1 MNVTAWLAVLVVI
14 VMVWALIKRYET
26 RLVLI
31 TAGIVLTML
40 TLKPMAA
47 LDAFAASMT
56 NAGLIQA
63 ICSAMGFAF
72 VISYT
77 RCDEHLVTLLSKPLG
92 RLGLLLIP
100 ASAALTFFVN
110 TAIPS
115 AAGCAAA
122 VGATLIPLM
131 MRSGIHPAG
140 AAAAVLI
147 GTYGSVLSPGNSH
160 NVFVAKISNMDIMA
174 LIAHHAPFSSVMIG
188 IGIVGIT
195 IACFLFK
202 DHRVVAAEAAGAG
215 AAGATPAGAS
225 PADAPKKP
233 DPITQANVLY
243 SLAPFVPLTLLVVG
257 NAWVPAL
264 KMGVPQAMIIGAIFA
279 LVVTRMS
286 PAKMTKEF
294 FNGMGKAYGD
304 VIGIIIAAGVFAAGL
319 KTAGLIDVFIATLK
333 ESNEIARWGGSIGP
347 FLMAVISGSGD
358 AAAFAFNEAVTPH
371 AKDFGMTIPDLGML
385 AAISGALGRTMSPVA
400 GVVIVVSG
408 IANVSPLDVVKRTA
422 PAMIVAVVT
431 LALIMV

>member
-1 MNVTAWLAVLVVI
+1 MNATAWLAVLVVI
-14 VMVWALIKRYET
+14 VMVWALVRRYET

-31 TAGIVLTML
+31 TAGVVLAML
-40 TLKPMAA
+40 ALKPMDA
-47 LDAFAASMT
+47 LDAFAKSMT
-56 NAGLIQA
+56 NAGLIEA

-92 RLGLLLIP
+92 RLGLFLVP
-100 ASAALTFFVN
+100 ASAAVTFFVN

-140 AAAAVLI
+140 AAAAVLV
-147 GTYGSVLSPGNSH
+147 GTYGSMLSPGMSH
-160 NVFVAKISNMDIMA
+160 NVFVAKIAKMDIMA
-174 LIAHHAPFSSVMIG
+174 LIAHHAPFSATMMG
-188 IGIVGIT
+188 IGIVGVT
-195 IACFLFK
+195 IACFLYK
-202 DHRVVAAEAAGAG
+202 DHRAVAVGATGTDVAG
-215 AAGATPAGAS
+215 AAVAGAEAK
-225 PADAPKKP
+225 PAA
-233 DPITQANVLY
+233 ITQANALY
-243 SLAPFVPLTLLVVG
+243 ALAPFVPLTLLVVG

-264 KMGVPQAMIIGAIFA
+264 KMGVPQAMIIGAVFA
-279 LVVTRMS
+279 LAVTRVS
-286 PAKMTKEF
+286 PAKMTNEF

-319 KTAGLIDVFIATLK
+319 KTAGLIDVFIDTLK
-333 ESNEIARWGGSIGP
+333 HSNEIARWGGSIGP

-385 AAISGALGRTMSPVA
+385 AVISGAMGRTMSPVA

-408 IANVSPLDVVKRTA
+408 IAKVSPLDVVKRTA
-422 PAMIVAVVT
+422 PAMIVGVIT

>member
-14 VMVWALIKRYET
+14 VMVWALVKRYET

-31 TAGIVLTML
+31 TAGIVLAML
-40 TLKPMAA
+40 TLKPMDA
-47 LDAFAASMT
+47 LDAFAKSMT
-56 NAGLIQA
+56 NAGLIEA

-92 RLGLLLIP
+92 RLGLFLVP
-100 ASAALTFFVN
+100 ASAAVTFFVN

-140 AAAAVLI
+140 AAAAVLV
-147 GTYGSVLSPGNSH
+147 GTYGSMLSPGMSH
-160 NVFVAKISNMDIMA
+160 NVFVAKIAKMDIMA
-174 LIAHHAPFSSVMIG
+174 LIAHHAPFSAAMMG
-188 IGIVGIT
+188 IGIVGVT
-195 IACFLFK
+195 IACFLYK
-202 DHRVVAAEAAGAG
+202 DHRAIAVGAIGTDVAG
-215 AAGATPAGAS
+215 AAVAGTEAKPAA
-225 PADAPKKP
+225 
-233 DPITQANVLY
+233 ITQANALY
-243 SLAPFVPLTLLVVG
+243 ALAPFVPLTLLVVG

-264 KMGVPQAMIIGAIFA
+264 KMGVPQAMIIGAVFA
-279 LVVTRMS
+279 LAVTRVS
-286 PAKMTKEF
+286 PAKMTNEF

-319 KTAGLIDVFIATLK
+319 KTAGLIDIFIDTLK
-333 ESNEIARWGGSIGP
+333 HSNEIARWGGSIGP

-385 AAISGALGRTMSPVA
+385 AVISGAMGRTMSPVA

-408 IANVSPLDVVKRTA
+408 IAKVSPLDVVKRTA
-422 PAMIVAVVT
+422 PAMIVGVIT

>member
-1 MNVTAWLAVLVVI
+1 MNVTAWLAVVVVI
-14 VMVWALIKRYET
+14 VMVWALVRRYET

-31 TAGIVLTML
+31 TAGVALAL
-40 TLKPMAA
+40 LALKPMDA
-47 LDAFAASMT
+47 LDAFAKSMT
-56 NAGLIQA
+56 NAGLIEA

-92 RLGLLLIP
+92 RLGLLLVP
-100 ASAALTFFVN
+100 ASAAVTFFVN

-140 AAAAVLI
+140 AAAAVLV
-147 GTYGSVLSPGNSH
+147 GTYGSMLSPGMSH
-160 NVFVAKISNMDIMA
+160 NVFVAKIAKMDIMA
-174 LIAHHAPFSSVMIG
+174 LIAHHAPFSATMMG
-188 IGIVGIT
+188 IGIVGVT
-195 IACFLFK
+195 LVCFLYK
-202 DHRVVAAEAAGAG
+202 DHRAVPAGTPGTQAAGA
-215 AAGATPAGAS
+215 AVAGAEA
-225 PADAPKKP
+225 KP
-233 DPITQANVLY
+233 DAITRANPLY
-243 SLAPFVPLTLLVVG
+243 ALAPFVPLTLLVVG

-264 KMGVPQAMIIGAIFA
+264 KMGVPQAMIIGAVFA
-279 LVVTRMS
+279 LAVTRVS
-286 PAKMTKEF
+286 PAKMTSEF

-319 KTAGLIDVFIATLK
+319 KTAGLIDIFIDTLK
-333 ESNEIARWGGSIGP
+333 HSNEIARWGGSIGP

-385 AAISGALGRTMSPVA
+385 AVISGAMGRTMSPVA

-408 IANVSPLDVVKRTA
+408 IAKVSPLDVVKRTA
-422 PAMIVAVVT
+422 PAMIVGVIT

>member
-1 MNVTAWLAVLVVI
+1 MNVTAWLAVGVVI
-14 VMVWALIKRYET
+14 VMVWALVKRYET

-31 TAGIVLTML
+31 TAGVVLAAL
-40 TLKPMAA
+40 GLKPMDA
-47 LDAFAASMT
+47 LDAFAKSMT
-56 NAGLIQA
+56 NAGLIEA

-92 RLGLLLIP
+92 RLGLFLVP
-100 ASAALTFFVN
+100 ASAAVTFFVN

-140 AAAAVLI
+140 AAAAVLV

-160 NVFVAKISNMDIMA
+160 NVFVAKISKMDIMA

-195 IACFLFK
+195 VACFLYK
-202 DHRVVAAEAAGAG
+202 DHRAVAA
-215 AAGATPAGAS
+215 
-225 PADAPKKP
+225 DAERKP
-233 DPITQANVLY
+233 DAVTDANVLY
-243 SLAPFVPLTLLVVG
+243 ALAPFVPLTLLVVG

-264 KMGVPQAMIIGAIFA
+264 KMGVPQAMIIGAVFA
-279 LVVTRMS
+279 LAVTRLS
-286 PAKMTKEF
+286 PAKMTNEF
-294 FNGMGKAYGD
+294 FSGMGKAYGD

-319 KTAGLIDVFIATLK
+319 KTAGLIDIFITTLK
-333 ESNEIARWGGSIGP
+333 DSNEIARWGGSIGP

-408 IANVSPLDVVKRTA
+408 LAKVSPLDVVKRTA
-422 PAMIVAVVT
+422 PAMIVAVIT